1 MFSLDGRAA
10 VRVGSARVSLAT
22 GKPATPQR
30 LGHSPRMCYQ
40 HPNGVMS
47 LLKHLA
53 ISVRFTMKAAL
64 FISDFTGANH
74 IWHPFRQNDRFERAL
89 RQFPTSEAT
98 ATSWTEHINIT
109 RQTTDLCN
117 LHPAICC
124 TGFVQSSMF
133 SSLSSTLPSE
143 SLFSAK
149 SSNTRT
155 LLWEKYDA
163 RPNTKVSQRCVW

>member
-1 MFSLDGRAA
+1 
-10 VRVGSARVSLAT
+10 
-22 GKPATPQR
+22 
-30 LGHSPRMCYQ
+30 MCYQ

-47 LLKHLA
+47 VLKHLVTP
-53 ISVRFTMKAAL
+53 VRFTMKVGL
-64 FISDFTGANH
+64 FIRDFTRANH
-74 IWHPFRQNDRFERAL
+74 IRHPFRQNDRFGRAL

-98 ATSWTEHINIT
+98 SWTKHINIT

-124 TGFVQSSMF
+124 TGFVQSSM
-133 SSLSSTLPSE
+133 SWSLSSTLPSE

-155 LLWEKYDA
+155 LLWEECDA
-163 RPNTKVSQRCVW
+163 RPHAKVSQRCVW